1 MKPTTFFLSTLIAAL
16 FALSGCNS
24 NGVNSDYAVS
34 HDTHTEQT
42 PQKND
47 TTQSETD
54 QPTTV
59 DATSA
64 EPNTSVAQNDTADK
78 KTVVA
83 RVSEEDRAAFLDA
96 INAARAETQDCGDM
110 GVFDPAPALSWNDRL
125 ANAAYEHS
133 YDMAQSDTFS
143 HTGSGTQ
150 SDATAQLLHPGT
162 GSSFQER
169 IEHQGYTQWRR
180 VGENIAAGYAD
191 PEEVVEGWL
200 ESPHHCANL
209 MNPVFTEVGMALVT
223 QEGSDYY
230 FYWSQ
235 ELGTK

>member
-1 MKPTTFFLSTLIAAL
+1 MKTTKLLLPILFASL

-24 NGVNSDYAVS
+24 SGVNSDYATS
-34 HDTHTEQT
+34 KSTQTEQT
-42 PQKND
+42 T
-47 TTQSETD
+47 TTQNSDT

-59 DATSA
+59 DATSD
-64 EPNTSVAQNDTADK
+64 EPRTPAAQSDTSDDER
-78 KTVVA
+78 VVA
-83 RVSEEDRAAFLDA
+83 MVSEEDKAAFIEA

-110 GVFDPAPALSWNDRL
+110 GVFDPAPALAWNDRL

-133 YDMAQSDTFS
+133 YDMAQSNTFS

-150 SDATAQLLHPGT
+150 SDATAQALHPSE
-162 GSSFQER
+162 GSTLSER

-191 PEEVVEGWL
+191 AAEVVQGWL
-200 ESPHHCANL
+200 DSPHHCANL
-209 MNPVFTEVGMALVT
+209 MNPEFTEVGMALVT
-223 QEGSDYY
+223 QDGSDYY

-235 ELGTK
+235 EFGAK